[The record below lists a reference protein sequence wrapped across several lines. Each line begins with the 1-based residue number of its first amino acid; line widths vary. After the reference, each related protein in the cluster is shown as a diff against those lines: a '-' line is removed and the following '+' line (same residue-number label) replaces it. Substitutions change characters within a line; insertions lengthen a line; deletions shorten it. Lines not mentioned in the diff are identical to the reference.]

1 MTIEARQYQADDVNY
16 AMNHGKEA
24 KVIHCAATGSGK
36 TVTQAL
42 VCKRELDRGDS
53 TAILTPRNEIFDQ
66 TFAMTSEVCGHGNV
80 TMLRAKR
87 QDEYW
92 DPVKPVHIVSWPTM
106 ISRARKS
113 KFFFPNVRRV
123 LVDECH
129 LSMAPKILN
138 ILEHYAPKAI
148 IDGYTATP
156 ARMTGKGLGRFFTE
170 IKHVTTVRQLIK
182 DGYLCPVEYWG
193 GATPDLAGIKIQR
206 GDYEVGKLSSA
217 CVTLVGDVVDNWLR
231 LAADRHTIVFAV
243 DIAHCEML
251 AHRFKSIGIRAA
263 ALHVRMDPEERAE
276 IVRLFKAGAIQVL
289 VNVSIASYGFD
300 DPRVNCVVI
309 ARPTKSIVL
318 HLQMIG
324 RGMRPGIDANGERI
338 TDPNDPDFKTC
349 IAKGQLVL
357 TDVGLVPIEQVT
369 REMQVWDGVEFVYH
383 GGVQSRG
390 KRKVICY
397 AGLTATPDHEVWTAK
412 GEKRQFIDCANEG
425 LEIAVTESQGAPIR
439 ADRGI
444 VRSNYQRQKRPSN
457 RVGEVRGLW
466 SIINAALVK
475 CGARHGRLSSLR
487 AIWKWITKM
496 AYSPLQH
503 GKATMR
509 ESTNKWLQAIW
520 RSRDQVSIQVTTGD
534 GLLGIGEHWDQ
545 KGPPDRQE
553 KQRWALRARKSS
565 LVNIKTEYEQHI
577 CNQVHDEDCSDTG
590 KSSTHNVCNEH
601 ISGVHVGG
609 YEQPADRRSVQS
621 ASSSRPEIQE
631 EVFDI
636 INAGPLHRFTV
647 SGLLVSNCVV
657 LDHAGNVHA
666 LGQADDLFRWRLDEG
681 KKACENWSRKEASG
695 EKKDSAVHT
704 CEECS
709 HIFSQS
715 RVCPKC
721 GWKVPFSKR
730 DVDTKDANLVR
741 IGKKLVEPLPEGWP
755 SFENFYRML
764 IRYGAERGYKPGWA
778 SVKFKEKC
786 GEWPERHWANLASMP
801 VDYRVA
807 NWITSRNIAY
817 AKARKKAAT
826 G

>member
-349 IAKGQLVL
+349 
-357 TDVGLVPIEQVT
+357 
-369 REMQVWDGVEFVYH
+369 M
-383 GGVQSRG
+383 
-390 KRKVICY
+390 
-397 AGLTATPDHEVWTAK
+397 
-412 GEKRQFIDCANEG
+412 
-425 LEIAVTESQGAPIR
+425 
-439 ADRGI
+439 
-444 VRSNYQRQKRPSN
+444 
-457 RVGEVRGLW
+457 
-466 SIINAALVK
+466 
-475 CGARHGRLSSLR
+475 
-487 AIWKWITKM
+487 
-496 AYSPLQH
+496 
-503 GKATMR
+503 
-509 ESTNKWLQAIW
+509 
-520 RSRDQVSIQVTTGD
+520 
-534 GLLGIGEHWDQ
+534 
-545 KGPPDRQE
+545 
-553 KQRWALRARKSS
+553 
-565 LVNIKTEYEQHI
+565 
-577 CNQVHDEDCSDTG
+577 
-590 KSSTHNVCNEH
+590 
-601 ISGVHVGG
+601 
-609 YEQPADRRSVQS
+609 
-621 ASSSRPEIQE
+621 
-631 EVFDI
+631 
-636 INAGPLHRFTV
+636 
-647 SGLLVSNCVV
+647 V

-755 SFENFYRML
+755 THENFYRML
-764 IRYGAERGYKPGWA
+764 IRYGADRGYKPGWA

-786 GEWPERHWANLASMP
+786 GEWPERHWMNLASMP